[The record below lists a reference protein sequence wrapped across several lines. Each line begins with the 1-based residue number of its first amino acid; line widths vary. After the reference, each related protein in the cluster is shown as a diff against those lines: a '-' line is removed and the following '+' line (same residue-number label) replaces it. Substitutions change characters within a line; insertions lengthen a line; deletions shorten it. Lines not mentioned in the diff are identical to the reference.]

1 MTALLHALRA
11 FRRDERGTGAIEL
24 ALLAPLLALLT
35 VGMVDLTEGVSRRTE
50 LHDAVHRT
58 LEKVAA
64 RRFKLTVTEA
74 GVDKAF
80 MKADAAEAAGV
91 GVDDVTVNAW
101 LECDGVHQG
110 DNSFSNECPD
120 LDEPDEG
127 CDDEVPPEGAKCVA
141 ILARYIQVRID
152 TTYSP
157 SFGKIVLGDENGEVP
172 LFAEA
177 AVRVQ

>member
-1 MTALLHALRA
+1 MTRFSSTLRSV
-11 FRRDERGTGAIEL
+11 RGDERGVGAIEL

-35 VGMVDLTEGVSRRTE
+35 VGMVDLTQGVTRRSE

-64 RRFKLTVTEA
+64 RQFKLTNASGGLDTAYLVTDAADGGGVTE
-74 GVDKAF
+74 
-80 MKADAAEAAGV
+80 EE
-91 GVDDVTVNAW
+91 VTVTAW
-101 LECDGVHQG
+101 LECDGEDQG
-110 DNSFSNECPD
+110 PNSFNSDCPP
-120 LDEPDEG
+120 LAAPDPG
-127 CDDEVPPEGAKCVA
+127 CGDPAPPPGAKCVP
-141 ILARYIQVRID
+141 ILARYVRVRID

-157 SFGKIVLGDENGEVP
+157 SFGKVVLTDQDGKVP